1 MGRPPK
7 KRMREDDEDTGFG
20 DIPGIEQWPE
30 LGSSQSPEENVLADG
45 LFPQVYCAP
54 YRVPHAFPH
63 LLSMDNDYGQSLQAH
78 NTGVMEPLPATES
91 PWPDFSSVSAATTST
106 FAKLAGST
114 DTQSSSSSSSAV
126 PQCSCLSYLYLCL
139 SHLSS
144 LSPFPI
150 SHHTICSLFIGTK
163 TARDVI
169 RCAECPKT
177 YATGVQNV
185 MLTGTLLN
193 VVADGWLRVSKADPV
208 ELGKQAAPPAYVTLL
223 TQSSPNSA
231 ESWRQ
236 WLRQTVRN
244 AVIGGPVDPA
254 SRVRCS
260 DSPNLLSLVTEFEE
274 RQQKWHAGK
283 DAPVWVSPQKS
294 SANFE
299 GQGDLTNG
307 DHQSDE
313 KDYLCLRVIRSI
325 KDVISKFNFEPH
337 EYPDGARL

>member
-1 MGRPPK
+1 
-7 KRMREDDEDTGFG
+7 
-20 DIPGIEQWPE
+20 
-30 LGSSQSPEENVLADG
+30 
-45 LFPQVYCAP
+45 
-54 YRVPHAFPH
+54 
-63 LLSMDNDYGQSLQAH
+63 
-78 NTGVMEPLPATES
+78 
-91 PWPDFSSVSAATTST
+91 
-106 FAKLAGST
+106 
-114 DTQSSSSSSSAV
+114 
-126 PQCSCLSYLYLCL
+126 
-139 SHLSS
+139 
-144 LSPFPI
+144 
-150 SHHTICSLFIGTK
+150 
-163 TARDVI
+163 
-169 RCAECPKT
+169 
-177 YATGVQNV
+177 

-236 WLRQTVRN
+236 WLHQTVRN
-244 AVIGGPVDPA
+244 AIIGGLVDPA
-254 SRVRCS
+254 GRVRCS

-283 DAPVWVSPQKS
+283 DAPIWVSPQKS

-307 DHQSDE
+307 DRQSDE

-337 EYPDGARL
+337 EYPDGAHL